1 MSFISPIPTNP
12 DGSER
17 QTGSMQSLGKDDFL
31 NLLVT
36 KLEHQD
42 PLKPM
47 QDEDFVAQLAQF
59 SSLEQMNRIAEEMA
73 SSNEWD
79 MLQTQSLNNAM
90 AAGFIGKEVKADYD
104 GLYYDGETDPQ
115 LTYRVGERAASVTL
129 TIKDSD
135 GQVVRTL
142 NEQGVEVGTH
152 RLNWDG
158 RDTRGNQV
166 DSGPY
171 SVEAT
176 AVDANGNEIKP
187 KLSLVGPVDSVIYR
201 NGNAYL
207 RVKGMEVALGDV
219 TTVGEPG
226 LFTGDN

>member
-158 RDTRGNQV
+158 RDARGNQV